1 MKISE
6 ILGIGKTQFELDF
19 VDIDVDGDLP
29 LFIDPIYISK
39 ANTPMINKMYSTL
52 NNFFEYLMDLINTGN
67 ITEARSIFMNL
78 NEVNDIHL
86 GLSKNESRGNGI
98 GKKYQKEIFDNILN
112 TAKKHEGL
120 LNQIQDIKIFVQGI
134 DRDRISDM
142 VSNIIKKEL
151 IEYTKQQ
158 CELNNIRLTPGVQTG
173 FFWNATTRSWENKLD
188 NMLVIDGRRIILVP
202 RLIVSYAKEYTAN
215 KFVQHFALNYLQEQ
229 NIKDNTSLVQRYT
242 NKKGK
247 TRIWVTKNSIR
258 KKEKDNG
265 RKIDKEWIANFVQ
278 KNPKVFNDFNESV
291 KKIKAEENI
300 NTEGIDKKTVA
311 QFLKEKLN
319 SIEEGNQNAGKYH
332 DLIIGILEFLFYPNL
347 ANPRKETPIHE
358 RRKRIDITF
367 ENSAEEGFFNKL
379 PTIYQIPSSLIMIEC
394 KNYKEYIGNPEVDQ
408 LSGRFSTNRGKFG
421 MLLFRKISN
430 EELLMNRCKD
440 ICMDKKEIIIP
451 LMDKDLN
458 DVLDCI
464 INNGENNIEK
474 IISDKFFKIIKN

>member
-1 MKISE
+1 M
-6 ILGIGKTQFELDF
+6 
-19 VDIDVDGDLP
+19 
-29 LFIDPIYISK
+29 
-39 ANTPMINKMYSTL
+39 
-52 NNFFEYLMDLINTGN
+52 
-67 ITEARSIFMNL
+67 
-78 NEVNDIHL
+78 
-86 GLSKNESRGNGI
+86 
-98 GKKYQKEIFDNILN
+98 
-112 TAKKHEGL
+112 
-120 LNQIQDIKIFVQGI
+120 
-134 DRDRISDM
+134 
-142 VSNIIKKEL
+142 
-151 IEYTKQQ
+151 
-158 CELNNIRLTPGVQTG
+158 
-173 FFWNATTRSWENKLD
+173 
-188 NMLVIDGRRIILVP
+188 
-202 RLIVSYAKEYTAN
+202 
-215 KFVQHFALNYLQEQ
+215 
-229 NIKDNTSLVQRYT
+229 VQRYT

-258 KKEKDNG
+258 KKEKDDG

-278 KNPKVFNDFNESV
+278 KNPKVFNDFNDSV
-291 KKIKAEENI
+291 KKIKAKANI
-300 NTEGIDKKTVA
+300 NTEGIEKKTVA

-319 SIEEGNQNAGKYH
+319 LIEVGNQNAAKYH

-394 KNYKEYIGNPEVDQ
+394 KNYKEDIGNPEVDQ